1 MNEQHPSRHKG
12 GRTTCPVCGS
22 SFECTLSRECW
33 CASVSIPEEVRD
45 YLARRYDTCVCRN
58 CLEALAEKAGNGEL
72 S

>member
-1 MNEQHPSRHKG
+1 MTEQHHFRYQAG
-12 GRTTCPVCGS
+12 MRTCPICGS

-33 CASVSIPEEVRD
+33 CASVSLPEEVRD

-58 CLEALAEKAGNGEL
+58 CLETLAEKAGKGEL